1 MKGEKTIILPNPH
14 HGEDISVDFLARF
27 LRDAGISVKNG
38 FLQNSRS
45 PEVIPMFE
53 VLELKDRTQDTPMI
67 LMRI

>member
-1 MKGEKTIILPNPH
+1 
-14 HGEDISVDFLARF
+14 
-27 LRDAGISVKNG
+27 VKNG